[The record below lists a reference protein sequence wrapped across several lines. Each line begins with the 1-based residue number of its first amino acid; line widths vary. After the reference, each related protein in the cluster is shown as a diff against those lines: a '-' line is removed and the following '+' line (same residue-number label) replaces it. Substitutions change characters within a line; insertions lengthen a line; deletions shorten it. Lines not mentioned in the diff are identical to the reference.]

1 MSYYTTLTSAY
12 HRKSQMNKKFPHVIE
27 KFESGEHVSM
37 ADGLVVTDST
47 GLQRQYVPPVFIPL
61 PGPVGS
67 GNYSNNFKI
76 NMDTGDTFTFGQ
88 LLALSGDFFWGRK
101 QVSDYRGDDTAAMT
115 RFLMNFNTLNNP
127 FNGGDP
133 DVQVF
138 VNQSDDTVSDQ
149 ARQIIELINEE
160 INDLR
165 AAIQNSQ
172 SVRGV
177 FYTPKREES
186 DLDFVNITRK
196 PGTKAYSSII
206 SAALDMS
213 STGGGRYLQLAL
225 KNNDHF
231 ANDAEYTYTIGHTA
245 ALIEARKGY
254 ETDGD
259 IAFYHRA
266 LAMDA
271 MSCHFLSDTFA
282 GGHARTNARDIRD
295 GPGASLDWSTSVA
308 GLLVKI
314 QHDEENTRGLN
325 VRNALGNQWSTYG
338 DKNLFRPE
346 NAASRAMQTNAIQ
359 SSINEIWLAFSTG
372 VITLPSD
379 YKALTFMPKHGNPGS
394 TLTPTG
400 GYTGDIVYLDK
411 IPGSGSRVCYAPSDC
426 SDLGP
431 PTLWGDLGLKNC
443 SFSGHKRMCQRIADL
458 NDYAP
463 FWTVSDGKLWRRKGR
478 DRDIPEGK
486 QMERA
491 YSSIDAER
499 AYAPGLDLKPS
510 PILPPTSQDST
521 AYNLQSYPLAP
532 NLQDAKTGQYP
543 LRGQSY
549 YFK

>member
-1 MSYYTTLTSAY
+1 MSSYTTLKSAY
-12 HRKSQMNKKFPHVIE
+12 QMKKKLIE
-27 KFESGEHVSM
+27 TFESGEHVSM

-61 PGPVGS
+61 PGHKGS
-67 GNYSNNFKI
+67 GKYSNNFKI
-76 NMDTGDTFTFGQ
+76 KMDSGDSLTFGQ
-88 LLALSGDFFWGRK
+88 LLALSGDFYWGRI
-101 QVSDYRGDDTAAMT
+101 QVSDYRGNDTEAMT
-115 RFLMNFNTLNNP
+115 RFLLNFNTLNNP

-138 VNQSDDTVSDQ
+138 VNQTDDTVVYQ
-149 ARQIIELINEE
+149 ARQIIKLINEE

-165 AAIQNSQ
+165 AAIQNNQ

-177 FYTPKREES
+177 FYTPKREKS

-196 PGTKAYSSII
+196 PGTKPYKSII

-245 ALIEARKGY
+245 ALVEARKGY
-254 ETDGD
+254 ETKGD
-259 IAFYHRA
+259 LRFYHRA

-282 GGHARTNARDIRD
+282 GGHARTNSRDIRN
-295 GPGASLDWSTSVA
+295 GPGATLDWSNSVA
-308 GLLVKI
+308 GLLVKV

-325 VRNALGNQWSTYG
+325 VRNALNDQWITYG

-346 NAASRAMQTNAIQ
+346 NAPSRAMQTKAIQ

-372 VITLPSD
+372 VITLPRD
-379 YKALTFMPKHGNPGS
+379 YKALTFMPQHGNTES

-400 GYTGDIVYLDK
+400 GYTGEIVYLDK
-411 IPGSGSRVCYAPSDC
+411 ISGSSSRVCDAPSDC

-431 PTLWGDLGLKNC
+431 PTLWADLGLKKC
-443 SFSGHKRMCQRIADL
+443 SFSGHKRMCQRVADL

-463 FWTVSDGKLWRRKGR
+463 FWTVNDGKLWRRKVR
-478 DRDIPEGK
+478 DRDIQKGTE
-486 QMERA
+486 MERA
-491 YSSIDAER
+491 YSSIAAER
-499 AYAPGLDLKPS
+499 AYAPGINLKPS

-532 NLQDAKTGQYP
+532 KKPHTNTGE
-543 LRGQSY
+543 SY
-549 YFK
+549 YFKGGYVVS